1 MSIELAS
8 EMELAT
14 LLPLVRAFH
23 AHEKLAM
30 NDEDRTSVVRRLLTD
45 PTWGRIWLIYD
56 GVEAAGYIA
65 ICTGFSIGFRGNDAF
80 VDEFYIRPESRGR
93 GLGTEALQRVREEAK
108 GLGIRALHLEV
119 ARSNEKAKRVYASA
133 NFEAREDYML
143 MTSLL

>member
-65 ICTGFSIGFRGNDAF
+65 ICTGFSIEFRGNDGRQAAE
-80 VDEFYIRPESRGR
+80 VTGGSPRQPRHPARRGR
-93 GLGTEALQRVREEAK
+93 RVGGAHADGLIRERCKQKLDVRPQTCE
-108 GLGIRALHLEV
+108 GL
-119 ARSNEKAKRVYASA
+119 ARSVGADVIS
-133 NFEAREDYML
+133 
-143 MTSLL
+143 